1 MSIPEDAE
9 DLQDLTERTAWGG
22 FQQDLHKIFSQGP
35 VPHQVRTPRG
45 QELLTRTCT
54 RSRAWEPAAQT
65 LCEPAQSKCH
75 KSHFMREFTGTQM
88 KHPDQAPAL
97 TLTVR
102 TPQCGHTVWRTS
114 AIVAFIMYFSSVAFT
129 RLNHSGLLEHVV
141 SEPQSEYPLNDWP
154 F

>member
-1 MSIPEDAE
+1 MRACAVEMS
-9 DLQDLTERTAWGG
+9 
-22 FQQDLHKIFSQGP
+22 
-35 VPHQVRTPRG
+35 
-45 QELLTRTCT
+45 QEPFYARIY
-54 RSRAWEPAAQT
+54 RKKSRNPDEA
-65 LCEPAQSKCH
+65 
-75 KSHFMREFTGTQM
+75 
-88 KHPDQAPAL
+88 PDQAPAL